1 MLLLAKPAAP
11 LQWDGTNFCML
22 FLQVMSTAWQV
33 IAAQEL
39 SMLSPLQ
46 VLQQYLQ
53 PCSQPCRTMQVCKCQ
68 QLLLNNE
75 NLILV
80 GTTLVKGKAQ
90 VLIKGTHQIQHGCL
104 LRAQQAGSRAVQYSP
119 QWQRQG
125 DSARPA
131 DACQSLPQP
140 WQVHQTLHS
149 KPWLVESSCR
159 ASSNANGYR
168 GATLHTSLSSHTRAL
183 TFHRLQF

>member
-125 DSARPA
+125 DSAKPA

-140 WQVHQTLHS
+140 WQVHQTLQQQTLAGRELLQGQQQCQWIPGSNTTHQLEFTHS
-149 KPWLVESSCR
+149 CIDFS
-159 ASSNANGYR
+159 
-168 GATLHTSLSSHTRAL
+168 
-183 TFHRLQF
+183 